1 MPPPVTIEDMDS
13 STWFNFATLVVALI
27 ALGISTAFNLRT
39 LRIAQAANH
48 LPVVSSVLAPHRDPA
63 FLDREDYLNDHIGEH
78 DPAAGFR
85 GLPEPIRAYAV
96 EVCQQY
102 QLLGYLSRY
111 GLADQRVLIA
121 QTRYNAMRT
130 WSAVE
135 AHVRAERR
143 LRGGESTFF
152 NSFELFVNV
161 ASRLDADVE
170 MVMPPT
176 PSRSLRRRRS
186 LRRNRGLYPED

>member
-1 MPPPVTIEDMDS
+1 M
-13 STWFNFATLVVALI
+13 
-27 ALGISTAFNLRT
+27 
-39 LRIAQAANH
+39 
-48 LPVVSSVLAPHRDPA
+48 VSNVLAPHRDPI
-63 FLDREDYLNDHIGEH
+63 FLAKEDYLNDHIADH
-78 DPAAGFR
+78 DPEGGFR
-85 GLPEPIRAYAV
+85 GLPEPIRAYAI

-135 AHVRAERR
+135 KPVRAERR

-161 ASRLDADVE
+161 AAQMNADVE
-170 MVMPPT
+170 MVTPPE
-176 PSRSLRRRRS
+176 RRRRF
-186 LRRNRGLYPED
+186 